1 MAATL
6 VAKGSRDTSPRD
18 VGGEVGNWGSLK
30 GQSMGSTIRPQWG
43 PPQPPELLP
52 RKPSQRLHPLHS
64 WP

>member
-30 GQSMGSTIRPQWG
+30 GQSVGSTIRPQWG

-52 RKPSQRLHPLHS
+52 SRPS
-64 WP
+64 